1 MGMVRGG
8 LAAVALVALAG
19 CTDRSADGDLTVFAA
34 ASLTD
39 AFEEIG
45 AAFEAE
51 RDGVEVTFAFGA
63 SSSLREQI
71 LGGAP
76 ADVFASA
83 APGPIDALVDEGL
96 VEDPVPFA
104 RNSLAIA
111 VPAGGPGRVASLAD
125 LADPSLLVGLCAE
138 EVPCGAL
145 ARQVI
150 DDAGIEVRPDTEEVD
165 VRALLGKVVAGELD
179 AGLVYVTDIQA
190 AGRDVEGIDLGSDAT
205 TEYPVAVVRGDPDD
219 VALARGFVRFVR
231 GPVGRRILADA
242 GFGSP

>member
-1 MGMVRGG
+1 MGMVRRG
-8 LAAVALVALAG
+8 LAAVVLATLVG
-19 CTDRSADGDLTVFAA
+19 CTTNEPDGELTVFAA

-51 RDGVEVTFAFGA
+51 RDDVEVTFAFGA
-63 SSSLREQI
+63 SSSLREQL

-83 APGPIDALVDEGL
+83 APGPIEALVEEGL
-96 VEDPVPFA
+96 VEDPAPFA
-104 RNSLAIA
+104 RNSLAVA
-111 VPAGGPGRVASLAD
+111 VPRGNPGGVGSLAD
-125 LADPSLLVGLCAE
+125 LADPSLLVGLCAP

-145 ARQVI
+145 ARQVVEQ
-150 DDAGIEVRPDTEEVD
+150 AGIEVRPDTEEVD

-179 AGLVYVTDIQA
+179 AGLVYLTDVHA
-190 AGRDVEGIDLGSDAT
+190 AGDAVEAIEVPGDAS
-205 TEYPVAVVRGDPDD
+205 TEYPIAVVRAAAD
-219 VALARGFVRFVR
+219 VEAARAFTRFVR